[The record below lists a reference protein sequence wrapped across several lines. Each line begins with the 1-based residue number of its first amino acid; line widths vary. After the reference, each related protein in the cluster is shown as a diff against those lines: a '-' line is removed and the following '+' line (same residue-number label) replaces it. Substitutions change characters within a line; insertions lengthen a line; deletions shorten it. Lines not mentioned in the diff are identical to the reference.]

1 MDKSLRFSMLLFRL
15 FKFKY
20 GHATE
25 IREFW
30 GICHEN
36 VPVSQQICKKNT
48 KKFGW
53 KQNMLYVC
61 NINVIKM
68 TFSVRE
74 KNKNLIIMPM
84 KKKSII
90 ILCSVAAIF
99 AIGLITSFFV
109 DWPVDLNE
117 ADGDIAKAARFSR
130 EQVSEKL
137 TNMEELLQTD
147 SAFKGGI
154 VAAQVVMQT
163 RAVQFGTLIDMSNE
177 VAGNIPA
184 FAEVLK
190 EMNANSEMVNNVA
203 SSLAESAEKLNAAL
217 GGEEC
222 PDLAQS
228 TINASLAYTTLQKQN
243 NLATRFIDTTDKYLE
258 TAQGDDRLKFVRDQW
273 LEYQQMTAALEG
285 DKASAEAL
293 AKKGNLL
300 SGEKA
305 LAAVANFDI
314 AERLVVL
321 QSCELAQAMKLPNQ
335 IGSVIRPKVL
345 DNEISK
351 LCNAQQ
357 EVLAHRKIDPHNA
370 QQEVL
375 AHRKIDPHNAQ
386 QEVLA
391 HRKIDPHNALVISNA
406 SRVME
411 AFNSALSNVANNP
424 ALNQSQNI
432 GLSLVIGNVISQT
445 AAASN
450 SVKLN
455 KKGPKIES

>member
-1 MDKSLRFSMLLFRL
+1 
-15 FKFKY
+15 
-20 GHATE
+20 
-25 IREFW
+25 
-30 GICHEN
+30 
-36 VPVSQQICKKNT
+36 
-48 KKFGW
+48 
-53 KQNMLYVC
+53 
-61 NINVIKM
+61 
-68 TFSVRE
+68 
-74 KNKNLIIMPM
+74 M

-243 NLATRFIDTTDKYLE
+243 NLANHFIETTDKYLE
-258 TAQGDDRLKFVRDQW
+258 TAQGDDKLKFVRDQW

-305 LAAVANFDI
+305 LAAVDNFDI
-314 AERLVVL
+314 AERVVVL
-321 QSCELAQAMKLPNQ
+321 QSCELAQSMKLPNQ
-335 IGSVIRPKVL
+335 IGNAIRPKVL
-345 DNEISK
+345 ESEISSV
-351 LCNAQQ
+351 LLAQK
-357 EVLAHRKIDPHNA
+357 EILAGRKIN
-370 QQEVL
+370 
-375 AHRKIDPHNAQ
+375 
-386 QEVLA
+386 
-391 HRKIDPHNALVISNA
+391 PHNAL
-406 SRVME
+406 M
-411 AFNSALSNVANNP
+411 
-424 ALNQSQNI
+424 
-432 GLSLVIGNVISQT
+432 IGNVISQT
-445 AAASN
+445 AAANN
-450 SVKLN
+450 SVMLN
-455 KKGPKIES
+455 KKGPKIDP

>member
-1 MDKSLRFSMLLFRL
+1 
-15 FKFKY
+15 
-20 GHATE
+20 
-25 IREFW
+25 
-30 GICHEN
+30 
-36 VPVSQQICKKNT
+36 
-48 KKFGW
+48 
-53 KQNMLYVC
+53 
-61 NINVIKM
+61 
-68 TFSVRE
+68 
-74 KNKNLIIMPM
+74 M
-84 KKKSII
+84 KKKRII

-99 AIGLITSFFV
+99 VIGLITSFFV
-109 DWPVDLNE
+109 DWPVDFNK
-117 ADGDIAKAARFSR
+117 ADGDIAKAAKFSR

-147 SAFKGGI
+147 SAFKDDI
-154 VAAQVVMQT
+154 VTAQVVMQT
-163 RAVQFGTLIDMSNE
+163 RAVQFATLVDMSNE

-190 EMNANSEMVNNVA
+190 DMNANIEMVNNVT

-243 NLATRFIDTTDKYLE
+243 NLATRFIETTDKYLE
-258 TAQGDDRLKFVRDQW
+258 TAQGDDKLKLVRDQW
-273 LEYQQMTAALEG
+273 LEYQQMTAALDG
-285 DKASAEAL
+285 DKTSAEAL

-345 DNEISK
+345 ENEISK
-351 LCNAQQ
+351 LCNAQK
-357 EVLAHRKIDPHNA
+357 EFLSVKPRKIDSHNA
-370 QQEVL
+370 SHDVL
-375 AHRKIDPHNAQ
+375 SVKPRKIDSHNASHD
-386 QEVLA
+386 VLSVKP
-391 HRKIDPHNALVISNA
+391 RKIDSHNALMLRSG
-406 SRVME
+406 SKVME
-411 AFNSALSNVANNP
+411 AFNTSLSNVAKNH

-432 GLSLVIGNVISQT
+432 GLGLVIANVISET
-445 AAASN
+445 AAANN
-450 SVKLN
+450 SEKLN
-455 KKGPKIES
+455 RKPGPPIEK